1 MRRLF
6 LLKYKIVLHGKRYW
20 KEKHGITRESWP
32 MKEIEKDGKKTQEV
46 DNESINYALHPLKK
60 IYVEKYIVPGFK
72 LLSKVSDKQI
82 FNFEAPKLLI
92 LGFL

>member
-46 DNESINYALHPLKK
+46 DN
-60 IYVEKYIVPGFK
+60 
-72 LLSKVSDKQI
+72 
-82 FNFEAPKLLI
+82 
-92 LGFL
+92 